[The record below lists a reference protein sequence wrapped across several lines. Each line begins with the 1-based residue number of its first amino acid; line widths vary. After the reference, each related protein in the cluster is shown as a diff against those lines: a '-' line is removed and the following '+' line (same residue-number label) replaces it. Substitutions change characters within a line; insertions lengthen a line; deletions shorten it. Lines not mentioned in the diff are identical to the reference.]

1 MKNILKSVL
10 VIIYFYLYKI
20 SIYIP
25 FALLD
30 FNYEDIPVFYNI
42 ITQIVFVISL
52 AIIYKKDLK
61 IYLED
66 FKKNGISHM
75 KVGFNYWLVGLS
87 VMIVSNIIIGL
98 FSPLSLPENE
108 QAVRHALD
116 QNAIYM
122 AISAV
127 LIAPVIEETL
137 FKKTL
142 FDMINNKKFFVIIS
156 GIIFGAF
163 HIIGSAESLYSWL
176 YIIPYASLGIAFS
189 YTFVKTNNILTP
201 IIMHSFHNLIAIL
214 RRFLL
219 F

>member
-20 SIYIP
+20 SINIP

-116 QNAIYM
+116 QNAIYR

-214 RRFLL
+214 RIFLL

>member
-10 VIIYFYLYKI
+10 VIIYFYLYNI

-30 FNYEDIPVFYNI
+30 FNYEGIPVFYNI

-116 QNAIYM
+116 QNAIYR

-142 FDMINNKKFFVIIS
+142 
-156 GIIFGAF
+156 
-163 HIIGSAESLYSWL
+163 
-176 YIIPYASLGIAFS
+176 
-189 YTFVKTNNILTP
+189 
-201 IIMHSFHNLIAIL
+201 LI
-214 RRFLL
+214 
-219 F
+219 